1 MVFDTPRIIG
11 RLKSK
16 KKRRMITNSE
26 LKEIVERGTVTVAER
41 KLIAEACKTLGVIAP
56 SKTACK
62 NCWVDAAMACWMKM
76 RTEGKADGSKYAL
89 REGVDV
95 IHNGVRVCAATFND
109 KMAEVLL
116 KTGFPKSYIVC
127 R

>member
-1 MVFDTPRIIG
+1 
-11 RLKSK
+11 
-16 KKRRMITNSE
+16 MITKGE
-26 LKEIVERGTVTVAER
+26 LKQIVERGTVTTAER
-41 KLIAEACKTLGVIAP
+41 KQIAEACKTLGVIAP

-76 RTEGKADGSKYAL
+76 RTEGKADAAKYAL
-89 REGVDV
+89 RAGVDV
-95 IHNGVRVCAATFND
+95 IHNGVRVCATTFND
-109 KMAEVLL
+109 KMAEMLL

>member
-1 MVFDTPRIIG
+1 
-11 RLKSK
+11 
-16 KKRRMITNSE
+16 MITKGE
-26 LKEIVERGTVTVAER
+26 LKQIVERGTVTAAER
-41 KLIAEACKTLGVIAP
+41 KPIAEACKTLGVIVP

-76 RTEGKADGSKYAL
+76 RTKEAPNGSKYAL
-89 REGVDV
+89 RAGVDV
-95 IHNGVRVCAATFND
+95 IHNGVRVCATTFND
-109 KMAEVLL
+109 EMAEVLL

>member
-1 MVFDTPRIIG
+1 
-11 RLKSK
+11 
-16 KKRRMITNSE
+16 MITKGE
-26 LKEIVERGTVTVAER
+26 LREIVERGTVTPPER
-41 KLIAEACKTLGVIAP
+41 ELIAEACKTLGVIAP

-62 NCWVDAAMACWMKM
+62 GCWVDAAMACWMKM
-76 RTEGKADGSKYAL
+76 RAGETPTAAKYAL